1 MKPTNKKLLKNPL
14 AKQNKIGKDSK
25 LKKIL
30 FSVFGILLVSSLIAQ
45 TKKIDSL
52 KTIIKNEP
60 NNIQAKIALG
70 VHYHDLGVAGDR
82 QAVERGQELL
92 EQALSLDPN
101 NAYALG
107 YYGSILSLKARDASM
122 PWIKVKYAKQGF
134 EQLDKSI
141 QMEPNDLDVRLI
153 RAMNSYQ
160 VPKIMKRLALSLE
173 DFNFIINHEAF
184 KSWTPE
190 HRAFVYFHFGKAL
203 EKDDQPEKAREY
215 FELAIKEAPGSKSA
229 QDAKKA
235 IKK

>member
-1 MKPTNKKLLKNPL
+1 MLTT
-14 AKQNKIGKDSK
+14 
-25 LKKIL
+25 
-30 FSVFGILLVSSLIAQ
+30 SLIAQ
-45 TKKIDSL
+45 TKIDSL

-70 VHYHDLGVAGDR
+70 VYYHDLGVAGDSK
-82 QAVERGQELL
+82 AVERGIELL
-92 EQALSLDPN
+92 EQALAGDPN

-122 PWIKVKYAKQGF
+122 PWTKVKYAKQGF

-141 QMEPNDLDVRLI
+141 EMNPDDLDVRLI

-160 VPKIMKRLALSLE
+160 VPKFMKRLTLSIE
-173 DFNFIINHEAF
+173 DFNFIIKHKTFE
-184 KSWTPE
+184 SWTPD
-190 HRAFVYFHFGKAL
+190 HRAFVYLHFGKAL
-203 EKDDQPEKAREY
+203 EKDDQPEKAKDF

-235 IKK
+235 LKK